1 MYVHIYI
8 YIYIYI
14 YVYKS
19 ITKKTFIIFISSY
32 FRILYSFVRL
42 TGNLKLYKKQKRSQ
56 LKYCQMVLYT
66 IKNLLLIKGISK
78 TLPSSSI
85 NNYIKV
91 LQREHSR
98 KTVLKEFGKME

>member
-1 MYVHIYI
+1 M
-8 YIYIYI
+8 

-66 IKNLLLIKGISK
+66 IKNLLLIKDI
-78 TLPSSSI
+78 
-85 NNYIKV
+85 
-91 LQREHSR
+91 
-98 KTVLKEFGKME
+98 